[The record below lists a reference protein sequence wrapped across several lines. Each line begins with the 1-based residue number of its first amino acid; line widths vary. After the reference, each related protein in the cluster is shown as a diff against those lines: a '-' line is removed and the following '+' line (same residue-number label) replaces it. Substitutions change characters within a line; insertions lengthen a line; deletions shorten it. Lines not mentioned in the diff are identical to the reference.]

1 MHSMN
6 LQHRHDSPGLT
17 NPRGDP
23 PQGATGQLGQPTAK
37 NPALWDQI
45 MALRLLQKF
54 IYEA

>member
-1 MHSMN
+1 MN
-6 LQHRHDSPGLT
+6 VQRRHDSRLT

-23 PQGATGQLGQPTAK
+23 PQGAAGQLGQPTAK